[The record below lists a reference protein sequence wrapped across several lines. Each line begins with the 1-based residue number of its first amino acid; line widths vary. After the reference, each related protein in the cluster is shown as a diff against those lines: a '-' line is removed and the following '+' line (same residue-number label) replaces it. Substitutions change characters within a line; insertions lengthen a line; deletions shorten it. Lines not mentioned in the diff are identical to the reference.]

1 MPIWKTVTRPA
12 KAPFLLG
19 RYTWP
24 LASVRVARTA
34 HAQWQERLT
43 ARQRK
48 QAWALI
54 RASRGRPSNLT
65 PKQRK
70 QLQHLIGTLR
80 PADFARGL
88 ALAALVP
95 GKSKKRRLLRR

>member
-1 MPIWKTVTRPA
+1 MPLWKTFTRPA

-24 LASVRVARTA
+24 LAGVRVARTA
-34 HAQWQERLT
+34 HAQWQQRLT

-48 QAWALI
+48 QAWELI
-54 RASRGRPSNLT
+54 RASHGRPSNLT

-80 PADFARGL
+80 PVDFARGL
-88 ALAALVP
+88 ALAAIVP
-95 GKSKKRRLLRR
+95 GKTKKGRLLRR